1 MMDGSRGYG
10 VSCPDAWSRHHRMES
25 LGMPDVG
32 LSAERGVFGG
42 RDGVKKPAP
51 TPEPSYLASSTRVIM
66 VFWPSPWG
74 MTATVKVLSPRSKEM
89 VLTWGIS
96 ISWATSQPFDVSWE
110 R

>member
-1 MMDGSRGYG
+1 
-10 VSCPDAWSRHHRMES
+10 
-25 LGMPDVG
+25 
-32 LSAERGVFGG
+32 
-42 RDGVKKPAP
+42 
-51 TPEPSYLASSTRVIM
+51 M